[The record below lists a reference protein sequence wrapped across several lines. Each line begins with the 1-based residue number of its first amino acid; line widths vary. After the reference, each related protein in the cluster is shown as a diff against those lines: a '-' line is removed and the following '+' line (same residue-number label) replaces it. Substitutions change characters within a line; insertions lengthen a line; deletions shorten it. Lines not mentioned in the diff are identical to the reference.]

1 MKLSLLNSVDG
12 FGSVGAWV
20 AWVRGCMNQI
30 LVWVVWVHK
39 ISVWVKKGRGSK
51 FCMHDVDDVKFW
63 RGCSGSIKYW
73 QGAKSCIGSKTI
85 FYTSRCFPLFSK
97 CSFMYSFLTFVSLYS
112 LCSFHI
118 HSNWGRT
125 KIIYRP

>member
-1 MKLSLLNSVDG
+1 MGSWLPRIKFWYGWCG
-12 FGSVGAWV
+12 FIKFQCGS
-20 AWVRGCMNQI
+20 
-30 LVWVVWVHK
+30 
-39 ISVWVKKGRGSK
+39 KKGRGSK

-73 QGAKSCIGSKTI
+73 QGAKSCIGKKQYSI
-85 FYTSRCFPLFSK
+85 RPVAFHYFQSVPY
-97 CSFMYSFLTFVSLYS
+97 MYPFLTFVSLYS